1 MQFCTHQK
9 SWSWTRKQHAYAR
22 VKSCNLMPECAW
34 HLIQQTCSGMKNLQ
48 RPGLQSFV
56 CVSKP
61 KTGKASNHKPQLQ
74 FSCWA
79 AAYLHLAPRY
89 LSNISRGDHL
99 RNGHVCKNHGNGSKR
114 FHFTLCVQLSK
125 SMRKGSR
132 DMILNDERRCNFI
145 KANSFHCLPERMLLL
160 QFIWPGNARCSCPN
174 NKPDRGSAAWVK
186 ITLLRIQGHRYT
198 PWR

>member
-1 MQFCTHQK
+1 MRICTIFVHADLHTSK
-9 SWSWTRKQHAYAR
+9 CWSWPQKLHVYAR
-22 VKSCNLMPECAW
+22 VKLCNLMPECAW

-74 FSCWA
+74 ISCWA

-89 LSNISRGDHL
+89 LSNISRRDHL

-132 DMILNDERRCNFI
+132 DMNIEWREKMQFFKNQIIMQPLRKIPLLHNDQYR
-145 KANSFHCLPERMLLL
+145 
-160 QFIWPGNARCSCPN
+160 
-174 NKPDRGSAAWVK
+174 
-186 ITLLRIQGHRYT
+186 
-198 PWR
+198 